1 MDAEAR
7 GRKAGDH
14 VTAIKQIVRVGTTCS
29 TDRQAGEVSG
39 RKTGWSASCN
49 GERVAAGQRRGERA
63 VSVVLR
69 LVLHARACVRR

>member
-1 MDAEAR
+1 MGAEGR

-14 VTAIKQIVRVGTTCS
+14 VTAIKQIRVGTTCS
-29 TDRQAGEVSG
+29 TVDKQAGEVSG

-49 GERVAAGQRRGERA
+49 GERVAAGRCRGERA
-63 VSVVLR
+63 ASVVLR